1 MKDIKEFIVE
11 NQSISEE
18 ITFPIQ
24 KYLSYA
30 KTEADVRAIISYIEK
45 GVKTGLTYRKAVAK
59 KQNVDSNIEKGNKVL
74 DKYYDAILKW
84 EEK

>member
-1 MKDIKEFIVE
+1 MKSLNEFIIE
-11 NQSISEE
+11 NRSISEE

-30 KTEADVRAIISYIEK
+30 KTEDDVRAIIDYIEN
-45 GVKTGLTYRKAVAK
+45 GVKKGLTYRKAVAK

>member
-1 MKDIKEFIVE
+1 MKDIKEFIIE

-24 KYLSYA
+24 KYLCYA
-30 KTEADVRAIISYIEK
+30 KTEDDVRAIIGYIEK
-45 GVKTGLTYRKAVAK
+45 GVKTGLTYRKSVVK
-59 KQNVDSNIEKGNKVL
+59 KQKDSNIEKGNKVL

-84 EEK
+84 E